1 VTTDLDT
8 LLTELY
14 VLIDDHVMAPAR
26 PRPGRPKRLT
36 DAELVCLAVAQVLLG
51 ARSEHHWLR
60 LCYARLGHL
69 FPYLP
74 RQPGYHKRIKAAA
87 PLICA
92 TMAYLATVCPSWA
105 EDLRL
110 LDATPVPCGT
120 SRETAKRSELAGWAN
135 YGYCAAHSRWYW
147 GLKLYLL
154 TTTEGMPVTWCLA
167 DPKLGEREVAEELLG
182 HARDQAAVRDGTIV
196 LTDKGLAGAQLE
208 RFAADQIG
216 VLLVRPDRK
225 DENRRHG
232 NLGGMRQWIEAIID
246 TGKDQLNLEGH
257 RARTPAGVYA
267 RIAQRLL
274 ALAAAIWHNWKINA
288 PVKRSL
294 IAYDH

>member
-1 VTTDLDT
+1 
-8 LLTELY
+8 
-14 VLIDDHVMAPAR
+14 
-26 PRPGRPKRLT
+26 
-36 DAELVCLAVAQVLLG
+36 
-51 ARSEHHWLR
+51 

-74 RQPGYHKRIKAAA
+74 RQPGYHKRIKAAT

-105 EDLRL
+105 DDLRL

-167 DPKLGEREVAEELLG
+167 DPKLGEREVTEELLG

-267 RIAQRLL
+267 RIAQQLL